1 MRKLISL
8 EQEIITGLDSKG
20 GKINNTALI
29 KDISQINKLVRDV
42 DYVRLLMI
50 YFLCYDLN
58 KKDKDTLL
66 KSVPNETHRF
76 ILQNLEYIDADVIAD
91 GKKFKRRRP
100 EMTAEQVTEYQRK
113 SSQAEYEN
121 IRSEP
126 LICDLIK

>member
-76 ILQNLEYIDADVIAD
+76 IL
-91 GKKFKRRRP
+91 
-100 EMTAEQVTEYQRK
+100 
-113 SSQAEYEN
+113 
-121 IRSEP
+121 
-126 LICDLIK
+126 

>member
-1 MRKLISL
+1 
-8 EQEIITGLDSKG
+8 
-20 GKINNTALI
+20 
-29 KDISQINKLVRDV
+29 VRDV

-66 KSVPNETHRF
+66 KSVPNENHRF
-76 ILQNLEYIDADVIAD
+76 ILQNLEYIDAEVIAE

-100 EMTAEQVTEYQRK
+100 EMTAEQLTEYQRK

-126 LICDLIK
+126 LICELIK